1 MKQQSQQTMIPY
13 KEVPLL
19 SLDIDPTRSCARTK
33 VFLTFHKVASL
44 ADFRILQAEHNLGA
58 AKLQAP
64 KNEVDAEQFKKDFLA
79 KVRKAGGANAY
90 AKLTSGI
97 K

>member
-64 KNEVDAEQFKKDFLA
+64 KNEFLVTDNMA
-79 KVRKAGGANAY
+79 SRETADDRAIFG
-90 AKLTSGI
+90 LI
-97 K
+97 PILI